1 MTSRCLICGRT
12 CPKGEYHAACAKS
25 LFGSESAPSFTYS
38 TDDLNRLAK
47 NLIFARVSVPGV
59 QAKLSLHLERS
70 AAGADRLTLVGLDG
84 DYILKLP
91 TSTYPELPESEHF
104 AMSLANRCGIATAAF
119 GLVRL
124 ASGERAYLTRRMD
137 RERGVK
143 AMEDFCQLTERPT
156 EKKYFGSYEQIG
168 RLIRQHAA
176 FGGVD
181 ALRFF
186 EEVLFCY
193 LTGNNDMHLKNFS
206 LLRESDGAWN
216 LSPAYDLVPVQILL
230 PSDVEELALN
240 LNGKK
245 RHLKANDFV
254 CFAESLRLNETQCS
268 RAVSRLARAIDESL
282 EEALSASFLSEGF
295 KSSFRKLLVE
305 RLSVFG
311 REDDGRKHAKTRVHG
326 VVKDLKTED

>member
-1 MTSRCLICGRT
+1 MMSRCLICGCT
-12 CPKGEYHAACAKS
+12 CPKGEYHASCAKS

-38 TDDLNRLAK
+38 MDDLNRLAK
-47 NLIFARVSVPGV
+47 NLISARVSVPGV

-91 TSTYPELPESEHF
+91 TSAYPELPESEHF
-104 AMSLANRCGIATAAF
+104 AMSLARRCGIATAAF

-137 RERGVK
+137 REKGFR

-168 RLIRQHAA
+168 KLIRQHAA

-186 EEVLFCY
+186 EEVVFCY

-206 LLRESDGAWN
+206 LLRKPDGAWN

-230 PSDVEELALN
+230 PSDAEELALN

-245 RHLKANDFV
+245 CRLKADDFAR
-254 CFAESLRLNETQCS
+254 FAESLRLNETQY
-268 RAVSRLARAIDESL
+268 ARAISRLTRALNESL
-282 EEALSASFLSEGF
+282 EEVLAASFLSEGF
-295 KSSFRKLLVE
+295 KTSFRELLAARMSTV
-305 RLSVFG
+305 
-311 REDDGRKHAKTRVHG
+311 KTG
-326 VVKDLKTED
+326 QDK